1 MSARVLAGLAAA
13 VLLLNASLTFK
24 NVWPTPAIR
33 LSLTVSPELMVC
45 LLLFAWLAYRG
56 RTLSTSARRALAALW
71 TVLVMGRYADVTAP
85 ALYGREV
92 NLYWDL
98 QHVSNVAAMLA
109 RAAPPWLVV
118 AFVAA
123 AAAVVGI
130 VYTLSSWALARAA
143 RAMPYQRVRR
153 VTVWTA
159 AVSLLLFVGQEIAG
173 VEEPEAAWFSY
184 PVTASYTRHIRLAAR
199 TLSARSTIAA
209 SPSMESDLARIR
221 GADVLLV
228 FVESYG
234 AVSWERP
241 EFSTPL
247 EPARAD
253 VEAAIEDSGRKVVSA
268 FVESPTFGGGSWLAH
283 ISLLSGVEIRE
294 PDDNALLMAE
304 KRETLVTAFARG
316 GYRTVAVMPGMWQNW
331 PEGIFYGFDEIHDGP
346 RLDYRGPEFGWW
358 ALPDQFTM
366 ARMNA
371 LELDRQDRPPMFVFF
386 PTINTHAPFS
396 PTPPYQPDWPRLLT
410 DSPYERDA
418 LDRSY
423 AEGIDWL
430 NLGPSYLNALR
441 YTYATIG
448 GYLRERADQD
458 LVMLLVGD
466 HQPPAAVTGEGASWD
481 VPIHIITNR
490 DDVIDRL
497 REHGFSDGFTPYRP
511 GLGPMHALVPLL
523 LDAFGESG
531 ATGSTEAAQ

>member
-1 MSARVLAGLAAA
+1 MSRARFATGLA

-33 LSLTVSPELMVC
+33 WSWTLSVELILC
-45 LLLFAWLAYRG
+45 LLLFAWLASREQ
-56 RTLSTSARRALAALW
+56 TLSTARRRALAALW
-71 TVLVMGRYADVTAP
+71 TVLVVGRYADVTAP

-109 RAAPPWLVV
+109 RAAPVWLVV
-118 AFVAA
+118 AVVAGTS
-123 AAAVVGI
+123 AVVGA
-130 VYTLSSWALARAA
+130 VYLLSDWALTRAA
-143 RAMPYQRVRR
+143 RAMPDPRVRR
-153 VTVWTA
+153 VTTWA
-159 AVSLLLFVGQEIAG
+159 AALSLLLFAGQKFVG
-173 VEEPEAAWFSY
+173 VEPEAAWFAD
-184 PVTASYTRHIRLAAR
+184 PVTASYARHVQLAAR
-199 TLSARSTIAA
+199 TLNSRGASTIAA
-209 SPSMESDLARIR
+209 SPPMETDFARIS

-241 EFSTPL
+241 EFSKGL
-247 EPARAD
+247 VDARAD
-253 VEAAIEDSGRKVVSA
+253 FEAAVADSGRTVVSA

-304 KRETLVTAFARG
+304 KRDTLVTAFSRG
-316 GYRTVAVMPGMWQNW
+316 GYRTVAVMPGMWQSW
-331 PEGIFYGFDEIHDGP
+331 PEGVFYGFDEIHDGR

-371 LELDRQDRPPMFVFF
+371 LELDREERSPVFVFF
-386 PTINTHAPFS
+386 PMINTHAPFS
-396 PTPPYQPDWPRLLT
+396 PTPPYQPNWDRLL
-410 DSPYERDA
+410 SLRPYEPDD

-423 AEGIDWL
+423 AEGVDWL
-430 NLGPSYLNALR
+430 NLAPSYVNALR

-448 GYLRERADQD
+448 GYLRERRDRD
-458 LVMLLVGD
+458 FVMILIGD
-466 HQPPAAVTGEGASWD
+466 HQPPAAVAGEGAPWD
-481 VPIHIITNR
+481 VPVHIIANR
-490 DDVIDRL
+490 DEVLERL
-497 REHGFSDGFTPYRP
+497 RAHGFTDGLTPYRP
-511 GLGPMHALVPLL
+511 GVGPMHGLAPAL
-523 LDAFGESG
+523 LDAFGDSG
-531 ATGSTEAAQ
+531 TTQAVAASP